1 MTTEA
6 MPLMGHLRELR
17 DRLAWAAGSVV
28 VLSIVSFFL
37 RDWLL
42 DLIQNPWERVTD
54 DPLNF
59 FEPAESLSI
68 VMRLSLFG
76 GIVFSTPIW
85 TYHIWA
91 FVSPALTK
99 REKKWVVPL
108 ILSLT
113 LLFVVGTI
121 FAYWT
126 MPQALR
132 FLLGFGETFGNTV
145 GVSAYVNFAIRYLLV
160 FGLAFQYPV
169 FLFAAGAAGLV
180 RTEQLRSVRRYV
192 AFGILVVSAGVTPGG
207 DPFTLLVLAGPLYVM
222 YELTILAIKYIL
234 KK

>member
-1 MTTEA
+1 
-6 MPLMGHLRELR
+6 MPLLGHLKEFR
-17 DRLAWAAGSVV
+17 DRLAWSAGSVV
-28 VLSIVSFFL
+28 VLTILGFVF

-42 DLIQNPWERVTD
+42 ELIQEPWTRSTD
-54 DPLNF
+54 DRLNF
-59 FEPAESLSI
+59 FEPTESLSV

-76 GIVFSTPIW
+76 GIVFATPIW
-85 TYHIWA
+85 TYHVWA

-108 ILSLT
+108 VMMLTILFLT
-113 LLFVVGTI
+113 GTY

-126 MPQALR
+126 MPKALG
-132 FLLGFGETFGNTV
+132 FLLGFGESLGNTV
-145 GVSAYVNFAIRYLLV
+145 GVSSYVNFAIRYLLV

-169 FLFAAGAAGLV
+169 FLFAAGAADLV
-180 RTEQLRSVRRYV
+180 KPAQLRSVRRYV
-192 AFGILVVSAGVTPGG
+192 AFGILVLAAGVTPGG
-207 DPFTLLVLAGPLYVM
+207 DPFTLFLLAGPLYLM

>member
-1 MTTEA
+1 MTSEA
-6 MPLMGHLRELR
+6 MPLLGHLKELR

-28 VLSIVSFFL
+28 VLTILGFVL

-42 DLIQNPWERVTD
+42 ELIQDPWARATD
-54 DPLNF
+54 DELNF
-59 FEPAESLSI
+59 FEPTESLSV

-76 GIVFSTPIW
+76 GIVFATPIW
-85 TYHIWA
+85 TYHFWA
-91 FVSPALTK
+91 FISPALTK
-99 REKKWVVPL
+99 REKKWVIPL
-108 ILSLT
+108 VAALT
-113 LLFVVGTI
+113 LLFITGTG

-126 MPQALR
+126 MPQALG
-132 FLLGFGETFGNTV
+132 FLLGFGESLGNTV

-169 FLFAAGAAGLV
+169 FLFAAGAADLV
-180 RTEQLRSVRRYV
+180 TPEKLRSVRRYV

-222 YELTILAIKYIL
+222 YEVTILAIKFIL